1 MTGESELIEKNK
13 IVKDKLWTKTYLLFI
28 FMYFGNVSCL
38 YYYNG
43 TMTLIGESLS
53 GSVVM
58 AGFLSSVYSLVPLF
72 FRPFVGSVIDK
83 YGRWKSNCAGIVI
96 TFATIVGYLFA
107 GNIYQLIAL
116 RAIGGL
122 AFCIT
127 STANYTSA
135 SDLIP
140 ESRKTEGLGWFQNMG
155 TISTYIGPALA
166 LYALTLMP
174 NSYVGLHIGGMILC
188 GFAFVMNLF
197 INYEKDP
204 EYIQKRQEALKA
216 EQNARKVDGQ
226 AEATEVSE
234 AGHYILGLQFR
245 TWFLVMAMLL
255 VTCAHSTVNSYF
267 ILSADKR
274 GITGISN
281 FFLFM
286 AAGMFIARAFISRL
300 ADEKGMLKVYVPILA
315 IGSACLVILGS
326 FDNVMLLNIAAFP
339 YGFLFGTSAA
349 VCQSNIVK
357 SAPMKKQAFA
367 NSMYLIAVDV
377 GYGVFPIISGMIIKS
392 VGYAHIFLVA
402 AVLPIV
408 AIAFVI
414 MFVMNQKKIR

>member
-1 MTGESELIEKNK
+1 MEQNK

-28 FMYFGNVSCL
+28 LMYFGNVSCL

-72 FRPFVGSVIDK
+72 FRPFVGAVIDR
-83 YGRWKSNCAGIVI
+83 YGRWKSNCVGIVI
-96 TFATIVGYLFA
+96 TFATIVGYLLA
-107 GNIYQLIAL
+107 GNIYQLIVL

-155 TISTYIGPALA
+155 TISTYVGPALA
-166 LYALTLMP
+166 LYALALTP

-197 INYEKDP
+197 VNYEKNP
-204 EYIQKRQEALKA
+204 EYIQKRKKAL
-216 EQNARKVDGQ
+216 E
-226 AEATEVSE
+226 
-234 AGHYILGLQFR
+234 GHYIFGLQYK
-245 TWFLVMAMLL
+245 TWFLVLVMLC

-286 AAGMFIARAFISRL
+286 AAGMFVARAFISRL
-300 ADEKGMLKVYVPILA
+300 ADEKGLMKVYVPVLA
-315 IGSACLVILGS
+315 IGSICLVVFGS
-326 FDNVMLLNIAAFP
+326 FDNVMLLNVMAFP
-339 YGFLFGTSAA
+339 YGFLFGSSAA

-357 SAPMKKQAFA
+357 SAPLKKQAFA

-377 GYGVFPIISGMIIKS
+377 GYGVFPIISGMIINS

-402 AVLPIV
+402 AVFPIV
-408 AIAFVI
+408 EIAFVVT
-414 MFVMNQKKIR
+414 FVMSKKKSE

>member
-1 MTGESELIEKNK
+1 MEQNK

-28 FMYFGNVSCL
+28 LMYFGNVSCL

-72 FRPFVGSVIDK
+72 FRPFVGAVIDR
-83 YGRWKSNCAGIVI
+83 YGRWKSNCVGIVI
-96 TFATIVGYLFA
+96 TFATIVGYLLA
-107 GNIYQLIAL
+107 GNIYQLIVL

-155 TISTYIGPALA
+155 TISTYVGPALA
-166 LYALTLMP
+166 LYALVLTP

-197 INYEKDP
+197 VNYEKNP
-204 EYIQKRQEALKA
+204 EYIQKRKKALEA
-216 EQNARKVDGQ
+216 EQREHEQKAYVDDPIARK
-226 AEATEVSE
+226 EE
-234 AGHYILGLQFR
+234 GHYIFGLQYK
-245 TWFLVMAMLL
+245 TWFLVLAMLC

-286 AAGMFIARAFISRL
+286 AAGMFVARAFISRL
-300 ADEKGMLKVYVPILA
+300 ADEKGLMKVYVPVLA
-315 IGSACLVILGS
+315 IGSICLVVFGS
-326 FDNVMLLNIAAFP
+326 FDNVMLLNVMAFP
-339 YGFLFGTSAA
+339 YGFLFGSSAA

-357 SAPMKKQAFA
+357 SAPLKKQAFA

-377 GYGVFPIISGMIIKS
+377 GYGVFPIISGMIINS

-402 AVLPIV
+402 AVFPIV
-408 AIAFVI
+408 AIAFVVT
-414 MFVMNQKKIR
+414 FVMSKKKSE